1 LIGNAGQANYGFGNS
16 SCERI
21 IESRRRE
28 GLPGLAIQFGA
39 IGDVGFVA
47 EQMKTDR
54 IAGSII
60 QRIPSCLTVLDKFL
74 PTDYSVLASRII
86 DDNNS
91 KFSSSS
97 GNLMLQIANILG
109 VSDVS
114 KLDPKSRL
122 VDLGMDSLM
131 GIEIKLAL
139 ERDFNA
145 SLSTQEIRNLTI
157 GDLTHFQAT
166 APQQRYSILNNYINN

>member
-1 LIGNAGQANYGFGNS
+1 
-16 SCERI
+16 
-21 IESRRRE
+21 
-28 GLPGLAIQFGA
+28 
-39 IGDVGFVA
+39 
-47 EQMKTDR
+47 
-54 IAGSII
+54 
-60 QRIPSCLTVLDKFL
+60 LDKFL

-91 KFSSSS
+91 KSSSSS